1 MNFPMKFPLMPKLVL
16 AFLLLTIHGFGQSV
30 PPPFDPPRFVNDF
43 HGLLSRKGTNAIEKD
58 LKAYYDSTST
68 EIAVVIETTLK
79 GQDDFTRAMAFFDSW
94 KIGDEEKDN
103 GVLLYISFLD
113 RKLRIVTGY
122 GAEGF
127 LPDAIAKRIIQRD
140 LVPAF
145 RSKNYDRGVHDA
157 VRNIMLAGQG
167 EYKADPA
174 DNPEGNFPVGIIIF
188 IIVLIIFMSI
198 KNSGGGGRGFSG
210 RGGYNMG
217 RGGWYIPGSGGGFGG
232 GGGGFG
238 GGGGGFGGFGG
249 GSSGGGGAGGS
260 W

>member
-1 MNFPMKFPLMPKLVL
+1 MKFPLMPKLVV
-16 AFLLLTIHGFGQSV
+16 AFLFLTIQGIGQSV
-30 PPPFDPPRFVNDF
+30 PSPFDPPRLVNDF
-43 HGLLSRKGTNAIEKD
+43 HGLLSKNGATAIEKD

-68 EIAVVIETTLK
+68 EIAVVIESSLN
-79 GQDDFTRAMAFFDSW
+79 GQQDFDRAMAFFDSW

-113 RKLRIVTGY
+113 RKLRIITGY

-145 RSKNYDRGVHDA
+145 RSKDYDRGVHEA

-167 EYKADPA
+167 EYKADPS
-174 DNPEGNFPVGIIIF
+174 DSPEDVFTIVGIIFF
-188 IIVLIIFMSI
+188 ITLLIIFISI
-198 KNSGGGGRGFSG
+198 KKSGGFGRGYSG

-217 RGGWYIPGSGGGFGG
+217 RGGWYIPGSGGGFGSS
-232 GGGGFG
+232 